1 MNGCINPQR
10 SETSRFKKCTISKD
24 KIAQMK
30 RKQAA
35 PLTYPL
41 LRLKLQ
47 QVPSYRAYNLC
58 RLLQG
63 RKYIDRGIQSVLKP
77 PVLDASRARRY
88 IFLHEKAVNLNDAL
102 F

>member
-35 PLTYPL
+35 PLTPSLPLETAAGAELQPL
-41 LRLKLQ
+41 LRLLE
-47 QVPSYRAYNLC
+47 
-58 RLLQG
+58 G
-63 RKYIDRGIQSVLKP
+63 RKYIDRGIPVVLML
-77 PVLDASRARRY
+77 PVP
-88 IFLHEKAVNLNDAL
+88 
-102 F
+102 